1 MNEVLPFF
9 LLLFLVGLWAF
20 GQLFRYR
27 RRALLH
33 KERVFAMEK
42 GIELPTDP
50 ALSPSLS
57 PQVCL
62 LRGLLWLLAGIAWII
77 CLLGIAALLRDD
89 DRTVAAACACA
100 GIVPVGIGSAYL
112 IYYRLQLKEH

>member
-1 MNEVLPFF
+1 MNAFLPFF

-20 GQLFRYR
+20 GQFFRYR

-33 KERVFAMEK
+33 KERLLAMEK
-42 GIELPTDP
+42 GIDLPVDP
-50 ALSPSLS
+50 ALTPGLP

-62 LRGLLWLLAGIAWII
+62 LRGLLWLFAGIAWIV
-77 CLLGIAALLRDD
+77 CLLGIAALLRDY
-89 DRTVAAACACA
+89 DRTVAAACAFA

-112 IYYRLQLKEH
+112 IYYRLQLKNV